1 MLRSHDLWYNEFRI
15 IINVE
20 HYFMENN
27 DVCIYI
33 NSQSA
38 TYISYSKFS
47 YIQKLKNFINTNIS
61 WLWFYSTF
69 RKVIWFWIIP
79 SWSIQMTRKWNLFL
93 TAVSLIVFQVITWD
107 WQSEKLENDTND
119 WQLEKGP
126 TIMRVCQVALR
137 WTAATLHASSK

>member
-1 MLRSHDLWYNEFRI
+1 MLRSHDLWYNEFRM

-27 DVCIYI
+27 DICIYI
-33 NSQSA
+33 NSQST
-38 TYISYSKFS
+38 TYISYSKIS
-47 YIQKLKNFINTNIS
+47 YIQKPLRCINTNIS
-61 WLWFYSTF
+61 WLWFYSAF
-69 RKVIWFWIIP
+69 QKVIWFWIIP

-93 TAVSLIVFQVITWD
+93 TAVSLIVFQMITWD

-126 TIMRVCQVALR
+126 TIMRVCQVVLR